1 MISMDRNTSPKSPL
15 SKEQIIEA
23 VSKTNVE
30 AYPEVELERFKEL
43 YAKRNGFNPENI
55 EVANGSD
62 EWLQKII
69 MTLGKNGVM
78 SLNPDF
84 FMYQIYTN
92 QVGLRY
98 YSVPSRE
105 DFSYDYDL
113 TISEIKKQKPS
124 VFFISNPHNPTGVI
138 LPSHF
143 INELA
148 DAMKSVGGYLVIDEA
163 YGEFALDRQLP
174 EGEHIIIVRTMS
186 KVYGLAG
193 LRIGIVIATGKTYDA
208 ITRINHPYPLN
219 SLTLNLGSELL
230 SDDKQLN
237 EWFDYQKQLQQSL
250 VDAFETVRRHI
261 KIKPSHTNFVFT
273 YGDKARDLYEY
284 LYKNGYRGRV
294 YDEENLQNAA
304 RYSIINEDEY
314 PKLKEL
320 ITKWGKS
327 HDEVQ

>member
-15 SKEQIIEA
+15 SKEQIIKA
-23 VSKTNVE
+23 VNRTNIEV
-30 AYPEVELERFKEL
+30 YPEEELTRFKRL
-43 YAKRNGFNPENI
+43 YAERNGFSPENI

-92 QVGLRY
+92 QVGFRY

-105 DFSYDYDL
+105 DYSFDYDL
-113 TISEIKKQKPS
+113 TISEIKAKKPS
-124 VFFISNPHNPTGVI
+124 VFFISNPHNPTGVL

-148 DAMKSVGGYLVIDEA
+148 DAMKSIGGYLVIDEA
-163 YGEFALDRQLP
+163 YGEFALDHPVP

-193 LRIGIVIATGKTYDA
+193 LRIGIVIAKGKTYET

-230 SDDKQLN
+230 SNEAQLN
-237 EWFDYQKQLQQSL
+237 DWFEYQKKLQQSL
-250 VDAFETVRRHI
+250 ADAFETVRRHI
-261 KIKPSHTNFVFT
+261 KIKPTHTNFVFT
-273 YGDKARDLYEY
+273 YGDKAKDLYEY

-294 YDEENLQNAA
+294 YDEPNLKNAA
-304 RYSIINEDEY
+304 RFSIIDEDEY
-314 PKLKEL
+314 PRLKEL
-320 ITKWGKS
+320 ITEWGKS
-327 HDEVQ
+327 YD

>member
-30 AYPEVELERFKEL
+30 VYPEVELGRFKEL

-124 VFFISNPHNPTGVI
+124 VFFISNPHNPTGVL

-143 INELA
+143 INELG

-163 YGEFALDRQLP
+163 YGEFALDRPVP
-174 EGEHIIIVRTMS
+174 EGAHIIIVRTMS

-193 LRIGIVIATGKTYDA
+193 LRIGIVIAKGKTYDA

-230 SDDKQLN
+230 SDDKQLD

-250 VDAFETVRRHI
+250 VDAFEAVRRHI

-273 YGDKARDLYEY
+273 YGDKARELYEY

-304 RYSIINEDEY
+304 RYSIIDEEEY

-320 ITKWGKS
+320 ITEWGKS
-327 HDEVQ
+327 HD

>member
-15 SKEQIIEA
+15 SKEQILEA
-23 VSKTNVE
+23 VKSTDIE
-30 AYPEVELERFKEL
+30 LYPEEELGRFKEL
-43 YAKRNGFNPENI
+43 YAKQNGFSAENI

-78 SLNPDF
+78 SLSPDF
-84 FMYQIYTN
+84 VMYQTYSN
-92 QVGLRY
+92 QVGYRY
-98 YSVPSRE
+98 YSVPARE
-105 DFSYDYDL
+105 DYSFDYEL
-113 TISEIKKQKPS
+113 AVNEIKAKKPS
-124 VFFISNPHNPTGVI
+124 VFFISNPHNPTGVL

-143 INELA
+143 IKELA
-148 DAMKSVGGYLVIDEA
+148 EAMKSVGGYLVIDEA
-163 YGEFALDRQLP
+163 YGEFALERPIP
-174 EGEHIIIVRTMS
+174 EGDHIIIVRTMS

-193 LRIGIVIATGKTYDA
+193 LRIGIVIAKGKTYDA

-230 SDDKQLN
+230 SDDKQLD

-273 YGDKARDLYEY
+273 YGDKARELYEY

-294 YDEENLQNAA
+294 YDEENLRNAA
-304 RYSIINEDEY
+304 RYSIIDEDEY

-320 ITKWGKS
+320 ITEWGKS
-327 HDEVQ
+327 HD

>member
-1 MISMDRNTSPKSPL
+1 MISMDKNTSPKSPL

-30 AYPEVELERFKEL
+30 VYPEVELERFKEL

-92 QVGLRY
+92 QIGLRY

-124 VFFISNPHNPTGVI
+124 VFFISNPHNPTGVL

-163 YGEFALDRQLP
+163 YGEFALDRPVP

-193 LRIGIVIATGKTYDA
+193 LRIGIVIAKGKTYDA

-230 SDDKQLN
+230 SDDKQLD

-250 VDAFETVRRHI
+250 VDAFETVRSHI

-273 YGDKARDLYEY
+273 YGDKARELFEY

-294 YDEENLQNAA
+294 YDEENLRNVA
-304 RYSIINEDEY
+304 RYSIIDEDEY

-320 ITKWGKS
+320 ITEWGKS
-327 HDEVQ
+327 HD

>member
-30 AYPEVELERFKEL
+30 VYPEVELGRFKEL

-105 DFSYDYDL
+105 DFSYNYDL

-124 VFFISNPHNPTGVI
+124 VFFISNPHNPTGVL

-163 YGEFALDRQLP
+163 YGEFALDRPVP

-193 LRIGIVIATGKTYDA
+193 LRIGIVIAKGKTYDA

-230 SDDKQLN
+230 SDDKQLDK
-237 EWFDYQKQLQQSL
+237 WFDYQKQLQQSL
-250 VDAFETVRRHI
+250 VDAFEAVRRHI

-273 YGDKARDLYEY
+273 YGDKARELYEY

-304 RYSIINEDEY
+304 RYSIIDEEEY

-320 ITKWGKS
+320 ITEWGKS
-327 HDEVQ
+327 HD

>member
-15 SKEQIIEA
+15 SKDQIVEA
-23 VSKTNVE
+23 VSKTNIEV
-30 AYPEVELERFKEL
+30 YPEEELTRFKEL
-43 YAKRNGFNPENI
+43 YSKRNGFKPENI

-69 MTLGKNGVM
+69 MTLGKHGVM
-78 SLNPDF
+78 SLDPDF

-92 QVGLRY
+92 QIGGRY
-98 YSVPSRE
+98 YSVPARE
-105 DFSYDYDL
+105 DYSFDYDL
-113 TISEIKKQKPS
+113 AISEIKKKKPS
-124 VFFISNPHNPTGVI
+124 VFFISNPHNPTGVL

-143 INELA
+143 INGLA
-148 DAMKSVGGYLVIDEA
+148 DAMKSVGGYLVIDEV
-163 YGEFALDRQLP
+163 YGEFALEHP
-174 EGEHIIIVRTMS
+174 VPKGEHIIIVRTLS

-193 LRIGIVIATGKTYDA
+193 LRIGIVIAKGKTYDA

-219 SLTLNLGSELL
+219 SVTLNLGSELL

-284 LYKNGYRGRV
+284 LYKHGYQGRV
-294 YDEENLQNAA
+294 YDEPNLKNAA
-304 RYSIINEDEY
+304 RYSIIDEAEY
-314 PKLKEL
+314 LKLKEV
-320 ITKWGKS
+320 IAEWGKL
-327 HDEVQ
+327 HD